1 MSKILIYVLS
11 IIFLI
16 LPGTGYCGAVELDEA
31 WIHYLKGDYRK
42 TIEICRKVTGQK
54 ALGDQGRYIM
64 GLAFLNLGRQE
75 EAREN
80 FEFVLSN
87 YPGSKLRQEL
97 FLGIADSYFLKG
109 EFEKAEQSY
118 NAMLASYPASDYAS
132 IAYLRMGQAQ
142 RRQGRWKEAEGSF
155 NRIIREYPLSIEI
168 GEAKIFY
175 KKDPFFTVQ
184 AGAFSKEENALRF
197 VGNLK
202 RKGYNTALGREEDDN
217 RILYKVKIGRFDTLK
232 TAEEELNRLERD
244 GFSGCIVS

>member
-132 IAYLRMGQAQ
+132 IAYLRIGQAQ
-142 RRQGRWKEAEGSF
+142 RRQGKWKEAEGSF

-168 GEAKIFY
+168 EDAKIFY
-175 KKDPFFTVQ
+175 KKDPFFMVQ
-184 AGAFSKEENALRF
+184 AGAFSKKENASRF
-197 VGNLK
+197 VSSLK
-202 RKGYNTALGREEDDN
+202 RKGYNAELIKEKDDSS
-217 RILYKVKIGRFDTLK
+217 ILYKVQIRGFDAPE
-232 TAEEELNRLERD
+232 TAEEELNRLEKD
-244 GFSGCIVS
+244 GFSGRIVS